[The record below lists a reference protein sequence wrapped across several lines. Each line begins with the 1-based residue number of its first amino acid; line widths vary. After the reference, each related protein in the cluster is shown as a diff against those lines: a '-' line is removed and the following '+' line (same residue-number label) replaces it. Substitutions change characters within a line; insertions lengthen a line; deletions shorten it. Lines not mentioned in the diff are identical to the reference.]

1 MILASSKGRISVKYL
16 NVGPNAEHE
25 QVVHLISEHCDGT
38 YIETNRAKIRGYT
51 TVEAEC
57 THDTES
63 LL

>member
-1 MILASSKGRISVKYL
+1 MILAFSNDRISVKYL

-38 YIETNRAKIRGYT
+38 YMETNRAGIRGYT

-57 THDTES
+57 THDTEP
-63 LL
+63 LQ